1 MLGYT
6 KILSKQNVVLATSP
20 SEFPHCDTFSNSGG
34 DSSGKR
40 WGEIVFST
48 KNKDVGWD
56 GKYKGAPQS
65 TQVFVWIVEGVGVDG
80 RLYTKKGTSTL
91 IR

>member
-1 MLGYT
+1 M
-6 KILSKQNVVLATSP
+6 SKQNVVLATSP

-56 GKYKGAPQS
+56 GKYKG
-65 TQVFVWIVEGVGVDG
+65 VELSSAVYIYVIKYKEINSD
-80 RLYTKKGTSTL
+80 TKQTRKGTVTL